1 MTQDYLQEHPDAE
14 TSLRAVEKLTAK
26 AIMDA
31 AKAGDAVAT
40 ACVDIAAEAL
50 GVCCVNLC
58 RVLDPELIVFSGGLA
73 LAGDFLLDKIK
84 ERFRHFHWTIQEPSC
99 ELAISESGEKAGM
112 IGAAAVARMDYMKWS
127 DCWNKQRTTRT
138 ERGACRRELRRNEQH
153 TESLRSSCSS
163 PRCEEARESIR
174 CRNRR
179 CLGNS
184 RRAGLRW

>member
-1 MTQDYLQEHPDAE
+1 M
-14 TSLRAVEKLTAK
+14 RAMEKLTAK

-31 AKAGDAVAT
+31 AKAGDAVAI

-99 ELAISESGEKAGM
+99 ELVISESGEKAGM
-112 IGAAAVARMDYMKWS
+112 IGAAAVARMDYLKWS
-127 DCWNKQRTTRT
+127 DCWNKQRTSKVQ
-138 ERGACRRELRRNEQH
+138 RGTCRRRSRRSEPH
-153 TESLRSSCSS
+153 RESQRSSCFS
-163 PRCEEARESIR
+163 PRREGREPSIR
-174 CRNRR
+174 CRNCRY
-179 CLGNS
+179 
-184 RRAGLRW
+184 

>member
-1 MTQDYLQEHPDAE
+1 MTKDYLQEHPDEE
-14 TSLRAVEKLTAK
+14 TSLRAIEKLTAK

-31 AKAGDAVAT
+31 AKAGDAAAT

-112 IGAAAVARMDYMKWS
+112 IGAAAVARMDYLKWS
-127 DCWNKQRTTRT
+127 DCWNKQGTTLGPSEEHTDGNHEGMSDAQDRCDHLVLLL
-138 ERGACRRELRRNEQH
+138 EVKRKGRGYDIEIEDV
-153 TESLRSSCSS
+153 
-163 PRCEEARESIR
+163 
-174 CRNRR
+174 
-179 CLGNS
+179 
-184 RRAGLRW
+184 